1 MRNDVEILR
10 AACCVAGLDGGI
22 CQDELNILQQM
33 ATDIGVGQASLNAMI
48 SRSEKDPNFY
58 QELFK
63 ILTADAE
70 ETMKILFRVAISDS
84 ELNVNES
91 VVLHDFARRLGV
103 TEERYEI
110 LLKEADQSIGK

>member
-10 AACCVAGLDGGI
+10 AACCVAGLDGGV
-22 CQDELNILQQM
+22 CQDELNLLQQM
-33 ATDIGVGQASLNAMI
+33 ASDIGVGKASLDAMV

-70 ETMKILFRVAISDS
+70 GTMEILFRVAVVDS

-103 TEERYEI
+103 SEERYEEM
-110 LLKEADQSIGK
+110 LKKVDRSIGS